1 MPVFGPMGVRKMF
14 DDMMDI
20 STQMLLRWDR
30 FGPHHEIS
38 CSDDFT
44 RYVTPSSV
52 LIFTLNSDQGSP
64 D

>member
-20 STQMLLRWDR
+20 CTQMLLRWDR

-38 CSDDFT
+38 CADDFT
-44 RYVTPSSV
+44 RYVISSSG
-52 LIFTLNSDQGSP
+52 LISP
-64 D
+64 LGF